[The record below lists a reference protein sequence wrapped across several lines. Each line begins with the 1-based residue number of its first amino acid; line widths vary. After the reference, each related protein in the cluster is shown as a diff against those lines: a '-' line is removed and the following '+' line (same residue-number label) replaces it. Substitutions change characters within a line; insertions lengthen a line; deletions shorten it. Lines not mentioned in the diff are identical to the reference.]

1 LDVLCG
7 ALGFNFRARMLPS
20 RSNAV
25 FLPAVDV
32 VVRLSQATPLRN
44 GAGTQ
49 LAGLPAPALV
59 VVDGEAEITALAQDL
74 WPGTPIQ
81 RCWWHLPHGL
91 RNACYADD
99 AANRHVNPRWASTRA
114 SSSASCC
121 AR

>member
-1 LDVLCG
+1 LDALCG

-32 VVRLSQATPLRN
+32 VVRLSQATPPRN

-59 VVDGEAEITALAQDL
+59 VVYGEAEITGLAQDL
-74 WPGTPIQ
+74 WPGS
-81 RCWWHLPHGL
+81 WWHLPHGL